1 MSSVGGGMHM
11 AVKRSTPHEALGE
24 IGGVD
29 VVIAQTLTPWDLD
42 IDALVVSVGRSGFG
56 MLGSAVQS
64 ALLGYHLPSA
74 SSIAS
79 RVTPSTPFVDT
90 IGPMDSGMPD
100 ASSLPVAEAAASVE
114 SVVSS
119 DASSLQY
126 LVFVTV
132 RDGAADSSGEAPAS
146 VANAA
151 LASVSSLVEAA
162 KVGAKRVG
170 LPLLGTGAAGMA
182 SGEVAPRVLN
192 ALRQGL
198 RARAAPGLQ
207 QVVLI
212 APDPEIADTL
222 RTAWGALDQGVQLSM
237 LADLPVDD
245 PRLDL
250 LGTRVY
256 AEALAFVADNKKTAT
271 PLTMAINAPWGAGK
285 TSVAKLLEHR
295 LHTYLLRSRQPISC
309 WFNAWHHDD
318 APNIVAALAS
328 KVARAADHERTLW
341 RRILDPLPTRLLTP
355 DGRRRR
361 YLTTTLLSLIVG
373 LAVLIG
379 TGAFHSLTTGKVTAS
394 VLVTLLTAIV
404 RQATTLRGT
413 AADVGSLVRT
423 PDAALLSGSLD
434 EVRTDLGRLIH
445 QATVRRA
452 DRKPGRPHR
461 RLIVFI
467 DDLER
472 CQPERSIDV
481 CETVSSLL
489 SHEDVVVVLIGDMQT
504 LATAAESK
512 YKDLAPRYRAGMLSA
527 AGGEVAA
534 SSFGE
539 LYLEKIIQFRFDLPT
554 HNLSAL
560 AELAKRLEVDPGEE
574 ARVVPRGQRFAPKL
588 RARLRDW
595 RTQRSLIHSD
605 GPTVSPEI
613 QINADTDGQT
623 LEQLEEL
630 RALLD
635 RVEGPSLQDSYTAVA
650 DLVRPLPRD
659 LKRLLNRIRFYLY
672 LLDKK
677 GLLTP
682 SGPVGPQAV
691 GKWALLA
698 ERWPDL
704 AVAISA
710 TPELLSDMEV
720 KSKTV
725 QGFMSAMNDQVPGYS
740 RSGELQ
746 RLLVAEPQLGVLA
759 THLARLSASPT
770 PRH

>member
-250 LGTRVY
+250 LGTRV
-256 AEALAFVADNKKTAT
+256 
-271 PLTMAINAPWGAGK
+271 
-285 TSVAKLLEHR
+285 
-295 LHTYLLRSRQPISC
+295 
-309 WFNAWHHDD
+309 
-318 APNIVAALAS
+318 
-328 KVARAADHERTLW
+328 
-341 RRILDPLPTRLLTP
+341 
-355 DGRRRR
+355 
-361 YLTTTLLSLIVG
+361 
-373 LAVLIG
+373 
-379 TGAFHSLTTGKVTAS
+379 
-394 VLVTLLTAIV
+394 
-404 RQATTLRGT
+404 
-413 AADVGSLVRT
+413 
-423 PDAALLSGSLD
+423 
-434 EVRTDLGRLIH
+434 
-445 QATVRRA
+445 
-452 DRKPGRPHR
+452 
-461 RLIVFI
+461 
-467 DDLER
+467 
-472 CQPERSIDV
+472 
-481 CETVSSLL
+481 
-489 SHEDVVVVLIGDMQT
+489 
-504 LATAAESK
+504 
-512 YKDLAPRYRAGMLSA
+512 
-527 AGGEVAA
+527 
-534 SSFGE
+534 
-539 LYLEKIIQFRFDLPT
+539 
-554 HNLSAL
+554 
-560 AELAKRLEVDPGEE
+560 
-574 ARVVPRGQRFAPKL
+574 
-588 RARLRDW
+588 
-595 RTQRSLIHSD
+595 
-605 GPTVSPEI
+605 
-613 QINADTDGQT
+613 
-623 LEQLEEL
+623 
-630 RALLD
+630 
-635 RVEGPSLQDSYTAVA
+635 
-650 DLVRPLPRD
+650 
-659 LKRLLNRIRFYLY
+659 
-672 LLDKK
+672 
-677 GLLTP
+677 
-682 SGPVGPQAV
+682 
-691 GKWALLA
+691 
-698 ERWPDL
+698 
-704 AVAISA
+704 
-710 TPELLSDMEV
+710 
-720 KSKTV
+720 
-725 QGFMSAMNDQVPGYS
+725 
-740 RSGELQ
+740 
-746 RLLVAEPQLGVLA
+746 
-759 THLARLSASPT
+759 
-770 PRH
+770 